1 MLLRLLLF
9 LVATAVFAGPTLV
22 GTSPA
27 HARVEGCEALWPFI
41 EEAAAHKGL
50 DAPLMAAI
58 IQIESPFRH
67 VVNKRSGARGL
78 MQIMPSTARS
88 LGCGNLDDT
97 RANLACG
104 ADLLR
109 RLLDRYDGSLL
120 LALSGYQSGL
130 KAPNKA
136 RRTGILPP
144 NQRYLEKVL
153 ATRTRL
159 LREGCP

>member
-1 MLLRLLLF
+1 MQLRRFLTALL
-9 LVATAVFAGPTLV
+9 ATTCATVIGAAP
-22 GTSPA
+22 S
-27 HARVEGCEALWPFI
+27 HARVEGCQALWPFI
-41 EEAAAHKGL
+41 EEAAAAKGL

-58 IQIESPFRH
+58 IQIESRFRH

-88 LGCGNLDDT
+88 LGCGDLDNT

-136 RRTGILPP
+136 RRTGVLPP